1 MRDLYQVLRE
11 KEQDVVRVR
20 KEIEALRAIIP
31 LLDEDNDFDESTLD
45 RHPSL
50 HTASH
55 HD

>member
-31 LLDEDNDFDESTLD
+31 LLDDDNDFDESTVD
-45 RHPSL
+45 KYPSL
-50 HTASH
+50 RTASH